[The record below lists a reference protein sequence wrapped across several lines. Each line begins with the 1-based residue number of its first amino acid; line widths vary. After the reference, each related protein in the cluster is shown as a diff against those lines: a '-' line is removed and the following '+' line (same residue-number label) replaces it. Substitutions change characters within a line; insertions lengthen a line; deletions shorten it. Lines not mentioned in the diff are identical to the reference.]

1 MAMSEWERSLDP
13 SLGADE
19 REKIRHNLLE
29 YCKLDTL
36 AMVEIY
42 KVLQGI

>member
-1 MAMSEWERSLDP
+1 MALTEWERMLAEHTIDT
-13 SLGADE
+13 D
-19 REKIRHNLLE
+19 KVNIKNNLLE

-42 KVLQGI
+42 KKLNEL

>member
-1 MAMSEWERSLDP
+1 MVSDP
-13 SLGADE
+13 NFKGD
-19 REKIRHNLLE
+19 RDTTRKNLLA

-42 KVLQGI
+42 KKLLLF